1 MLLVCGSLQ
10 ARSANRAALDVVAA
24 TLLGTHG
31 VRVVGFAGL
40 RDLPPLDADQV
51 DGPPPVVAAWQE
63 LASAADAVIVAAPEY
78 AGALAGGVKNAF
90 DWLVGSS
97 GVYRTAVGVLSAGST
112 GGEWARRDLIR
123 TLTWQGGHVVAS
135 LGIAAPRTKSDADGR
150 IVDAATIA
158 ALEAFT
164 ADVLAAVAA
173 PHEARLARALPL
185 LADAG
190 VAPERFAPP
199 E

>member
-10 ARSANRAALDVVAA
+10 ARSANRAALDVVATA
-24 TLLGTHG
+24 LRERHG
-31 VRVVGFAGL
+31 VRVVDYAGM
-40 RDLPPLDADQV
+40 RDLPALDADLV
-51 DGPPPVVAAWQE
+51 DAPPPSVAEWQG
-63 LASAADAVIVAAPEY
+63 LAAAASAVIVAAPEY
-78 AGALAGGVKNAF
+78 AGALAGAAKNAF

-97 GVYRTAVGVLSAGST
+97 GVYRTAIGVLSAGST
-112 GGEWARRDLIR
+112 GGVWARRDLVR

-135 LGIAAPRTKSDADGR
+135 LGVAAPRTKSDAAGR
-150 IVDAATIA
+150 IVDAATVA
-158 ALEAFT
+158 ALASF
-164 ADVLAAVAA
+164 AAEVVAAIAA
-173 PHEARLARALPL
+173 PHDARLARARPL